1 MKNLLK
7 KILKEEYFKL
17 KTVPMF
23 EQIVLEQLGEVLSRG
38 FAPIDEDYTEYGFI
52 NEAKKSGD
60 DFGENS
66 PGAGMKF
73 YDSLLSKGYKK
84 SELFDVTIPVE
95 LLTNRQ
101 TKISRQ
107 IDVVTNVPIDITMLD
122 DFIEEFKKAKEED
135 AELYQKYTVWAN
147 WYTNFHNL
155 LYGALPETDA
165 NLFLA
170 AAAFASTN
178 TTLDM
183 NIFEAA
189 KLYKAVKG
197 DWIGSNATRQA
208 LKFVVNNVSSI
219 DDQKSIDLLSKLAD
233 ANCQYAAMLI
243 PKRDVTDPNQ
253 KQVREITVSQ
263 AKLTNFNNF
272 VRYFIKRNGKV
283 SKKQITSDLQSGVL
297 DVGGTKVYS
306 FFLNLIDPDY
316 EWVSVDGDE
325 NAKIQPATIDRWM
338 IRLFFS
344 RTLRE
349 LIDELQDAGVVIDDP
364 KVQEVFISRAVMYL
378 FGKDNVRSNIVKIM
392 NEKLREHKLDL
403 KAQQLQAFGW
413 VKIREEAGVP
423 SADFASFEDVVAFT
437 KKISDRIDQIN
448 PELNF
453 IKNVGQDAKQE
464 TKDVLASINL
474 LAKIPRFNFK
484 DEKEIER
491 TIQNWKQFPPE
502 YTLDKTKAVDG
513 SMSIKQGQSA
523 SKDKYLLTPT
533 EVEAG
538 IWQTPIKHDK
548 NVLTT
553 VRGTSRGNVIK
564 AAKDW
569 INQHKPFSM
578 PEPAKKKAPK
588 LKAAE

>member
-7 KILKEEYFKL
+7 TILKEEYFKL
-17 KTVPMF
+17 KAVPEF
-23 EQIVLEQLGEVLSRG
+23 EKRVLQQLSETLSYK
-38 FAPIDEDYTEYGFI
+38 FAPIEEDFVESELITE
-52 NEAKKSGD
+52 AQKKGS
-60 DFGENS
+60 DFGENT

-73 YDSLLSKGYKK
+73 YDSLVAKGYKK
-84 SELFDVTIPVE
+84 SQIFDVTIPVE

-107 IDVVTNVPIDITMLD
+107 IDVLTNVPIDITMLD

-135 AELYQKYTVWAN
+135 AELYQKYQVWAN

-155 LYGALPETDA
+155 LYKSLPETDA

-197 DWIGSNATRQA
+197 DWVGNNATRQA
-208 LKFVVNNVSSI
+208 LKFVVNNVNSI
-219 DDQKSIDLLSKLAD
+219 DDQKSIDLLSKLAN
-233 ANCQYAAMLI
+233 ANCQYAAMLV
-243 PKRDVTDPNQ
+243 PKRDVTDPNL

-283 SKKQITSDLQSGVL
+283 SKAQITSDLQSGTL
-297 DVGGTKVYS
+297 DIGGTKVYS

-316 EWVSVDGDE
+316 EWVGVEGEE

-338 IRLFFS
+338 IRLFFT

-349 LIDELQDAGVVIDDP
+349 LVDELQEAGVVVDDR
-364 KVQEVFISRAVMYL
+364 KAQEVFISRAVMYL
-378 FGKDNVRSNIVKIM
+378 FNKDNVRSNIVKLM
-392 NEKLREHKLDL
+392 NEKLIEHHLDI

-413 VKIREEAGVP
+413 VKIREESGVP
-423 SADFASFEDVVAFT
+423 SADFASFEDVVKFT
-437 KKISDRIDQIN
+437 KQISDKIDQLN

-453 IKNVGQDAKQE
+453 IKNVGHNAKQE

-491 TIQNWKQFPPE
+491 TIQNWKQFNPE
-502 YTLDKTKAVDG
+502 YTLDKGKTPG
-513 SMSIKQGQSA
+513 TSMSIKQGQSA
-523 SKDKYLLTPT
+523 MKDKYLLTPT
-533 EVEAG
+533 EVESG
-538 IWQTPIKHDK
+538 IWQTPIKHDDSI
-548 NVLTT
+548 LTT
-553 VRGTSRGNVIK
+553 VRGTSRGNVIRV
-564 AAKDW
+564 AKDW
-569 INQHKPFSM
+569 INQHKPFTMS
-578 PEPAKKKAPK
+578 EPAKKK
-588 LKAAE
+588 KAAE